1 MIILDTNVLSEL
13 MKLAPDRLV
22 ARWLDGRAPESVWTT
37 AISVY
42 ELRVGIERM
51 AAGRRRRDLEGQFE
65 RVIFEDLQQR
75 VLTFDRPAAY
85 DAAALEAKRRAAG
98 RPAEVRDTM
107 IAGIVIS
114 RRAEFA
120 TGNVRHFA
128 DLGLRV
134 IDPWAT

>member
-1 MIILDTNVLSEL
+1 VIILDTNVLSEL
-13 MKLAPDRLV
+13 MKLAPDPSV

-51 AAGRRRRDLEGQFE
+51 PPGRRRRDLEGQFE
-65 RVIFEDLQQR
+65 RVIFEDLRER
-75 VLTFDRPAAY
+75 VLAFDRPAAY

-98 RPAEVRDTM
+98 RPVEVRDTM
-107 IAGIVIS
+107 IAGIILS

-120 TGNVRHFA
+120 TGNVRHFT
-128 DLGLRV
+128 DLGMRV
-134 IDPWAT
+134 IDPWSA

>member
-13 MKLAPDRLV
+13 MKLAPDSSV
-22 ARWLDGRAPESVWTT
+22 ARWLDSRAPESVWTT

-51 AAGRRRRDLEGQFE
+51 AQGRRRRGLESEFE
-65 RVIFEDLQQR
+65 RVIFEDLRER

-85 DAAALEAKRRAAG
+85 DAAALEAKRRTAG
-98 RPAEVRDTM
+98 RPVEVRDTM
-107 IAGIVIS
+107 IAGIAIS

-128 DLGLRV
+128 DLGVRV
-134 IDPWAT
+134 IDPWSA

>member
-1 MIILDTNVLSEL
+1 VIILDTNVLSEL
-13 MKLAPDRLV
+13 MKLAPDSSV
-22 ARWLDGRAPESVWTT
+22 ARWLDSRAPESVWTT

-51 AAGRRRRDLEGQFE
+51 AQGRRRRGLESEFE
-65 RVIFEDLQQR
+65 RVIFEDLRER

-85 DAAALEAKRRAAG
+85 DAAALEAKRRTAG
-98 RPAEVRDTM
+98 RPVEVRDTM
-107 IAGIVIS
+107 IAGIAIS

-128 DLGLRV
+128 DLGVRV
-134 IDPWAT
+134 IDPWSA